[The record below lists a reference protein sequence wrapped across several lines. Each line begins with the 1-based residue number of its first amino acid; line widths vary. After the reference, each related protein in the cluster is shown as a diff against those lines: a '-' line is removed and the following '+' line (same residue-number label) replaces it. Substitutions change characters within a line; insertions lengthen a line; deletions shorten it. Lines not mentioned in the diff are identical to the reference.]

1 MGETRIGGKEATMV
15 KRTVEVSETPHVMVR
30 ECLGSLMVKGGEEHE
45 ITLVVR
51 DGDDELELEHEG
63 DTVSF
68 SATGDST
75 LICPSG
81 TTLTVKSVKG
91 NLRVDGVRV
100 PIDAG
105 SIYGNVTFRAVGAV
119 VLEEALG
126 NLNAHGVSGNLE
138 VREVKGNVRVSAVEG
153 QLMLPAVGGNLKAE
167 GLAGGLDAGS
177 VRGNAYLGPPFSPD
191 LTYRLKASGNATV
204 RVPSDADLRLVGRVR
219 GNARSTVPGLD
230 LKREKVEITASFGTG
245 RAVLEVDVMGNL
257 SLRSDAQPS
266 SSKSDF
272 DRDDVGA
279 QIEWQVNQAMAEMA
293 SRLESSLGH
302 VDAEAIQRR
311 VERATERARRQAE
324 RAAEQARLRAE
335 RAERRWK
342 RASGQKP
349 PSDEPAT
356 DEERLRVL
364 RMLEEGKITPEQ
376 ASELLDALE
385 GGG

>member
-1 MGETRIGGKEATMV
+1 MV
-15 KRTVEVSETPHVMVR
+15 KRTVEVSETPQVTVR
-30 ECLGSLMVKGGEEHE
+30 ECLGSLTVKGGEERE
-45 ITLVVR
+45 LTLIVQ
-51 DGDDELELEHEG
+51 DGNDELDLEHEG
-63 DTVSF
+63 DSVAF
-68 SATGDST
+68 SATGDCT
-75 LICPSG
+75 LLCPSG
-81 TTLTVKSVKG
+81 TTLDVESVKG
-91 NLRVDGVRV
+91 NLRVDSVRGS
-100 PIDAG
+100 IDAG
-105 SIYGNVTFRAVGAV
+105 SIYGNANLRAVGGV
-119 VLEEALG
+119 TLEEALG
-126 NLNAHGVSGNLE
+126 NLNAHQVAGNLE

-153 QLMLPAVGGNLKAE
+153 QLVLAQAGGNLKAE
-167 GLAGGLDAGS
+167 GLAGGLDVS
-177 VRGNAYLGPPFSPD
+177 MVRGNATMGPPFSPD
-191 LTYRLKASGNATV
+191 LTYRVKASGNATV
-204 RVPSDADLRLVGRVR
+204 HVPAEADLRLVGRVR

-230 LKREKVEITASFGTG
+230 LKRDKLEVTASLGDG

-257 SLRSDAQPS
+257 SLRSEAQAS
-266 SSKSDF
+266 VSKADF
-272 DRDDVGA
+272 DLDDLGA

-376 ASELLDALE
+376 ASDLLDALE